1 MSALVFDNQKPIILH
16 LDHEVRIE
24 LVGRS
29 RQPEG
34 VGMARDISDPE
45 PYARQAVDSL
55 GALDL
60 FSVFRAVKGGN
71 VIKETL
77 SLCVNRSH
85 QLLVC

>member
-1 MSALVFDNQKPIILH
+1 
-16 LDHEVRIE
+16 
-24 LVGRS
+24 
-29 RQPEG
+29 
-34 VGMARDISDPE
+34 MARDISDPE